1 MEITEKFA
9 DFTYCKTCKHFECA
23 NYLDPCHDCLNN
35 PVNTHSV
42 RPLRYE
48 EDKKKTKELEKEN

>member
-1 MEITEKFA
+1 MEITEKFV
-9 DFTYCKTCKHFECA
+9 DFTYCKTCKHEECKD
-23 NYLDPCHDCLNN
+23 YLDPCYDCLNN

-48 EDKKKTKELEKEN
+48 EDEKKASKRSGE